1 MTVDDVKAIQGYLYS
16 IKVVDDIY
24 YYMVDLC
31 EATRQEPMVELG
43 VSPRGVTALSQL
55 ARARAMLKERD
66 YVIPEDVQTIFK
78 DVCAHRLIMKPQ
90 AKIEGIR
97 AEDILDRILKNI
109 KAPSLG
115 RK

>member
-1 MTVDDVKAIQGYLYS
+1 
-16 IKVVDDIY
+16 
-24 YYMVDLC
+24 
-31 EATRQEPMVELG
+31 
-43 VSPRGVTALSQL
+43 
-55 ARARAMLKERD
+55 
-66 YVIPEDVQTIFK
+66 
-78 DVCAHRLIMKPQ
+78 MKPQ